1 MPRGNVVAGTGGAVQ
16 AGDHTSG
23 TRRVFISYARKDL
36 DVVQRLRTGLERLRL
51 DVWVDVRLSVGQEWW
66 AVILEQIRICD
77 AMIVAVSPAL
87 LESTASAVEREYGRR
102 LGKVI
107 LPVCVRAVRTEFLPD
122 DLGRLQIVDYRS
134 PGPEA
139 AFELADALANLPRS
153 PALPQPLPEPP
164 GIPPSYLSDVANR
177 VYGATLTLDDQLS
190 MVGRLRTA
198 LARDT
203 ERDAALELLGLMQRR
218 DDLYHV
224 PAREIEDLLAVRTKA
239 TDSAPSAEVPERQN
253 RVQQPYIPPGWY
265 PDPSARHQ
273 LRWFDQDWTEWASD
287 GGSVI
292 EDRL

>member
-1 MPRGNVVAGTGGAVQ
+1 MNGTGGVVQ
-16 AGDHTSG
+16 AVDHTSQ
-23 TRRVFISYARKDL
+23 TRRVFLSYARKDL
-36 DVVQRLRTGLERLRL
+36 DLVRRLRAGLERLRL
-51 DVWVDVRLSVGQEWW
+51 EVWVDGRLSVGQEWW

-122 DLGRLQIVDYRS
+122 DLSRLQIVDYRS

-153 PALPQPLPEPP
+153 PELPDPLPEPP
-164 GIPPSYLSDVANR
+164 AVPASYLNDIANR
-177 VYGATLTLDDQLS
+177 VYAGTLTLDEQLS

-198 LARDT
+198 LDRDS
-203 ERDAALELLGLMQRR
+203 EHDAALELLALLQRR
-218 DDLYHV
+218 DDLYHL
-224 PAREIEDLLAVRTKA
+224 PAREIERLLPVRTKA
-239 TDSAPSAEVPERQN
+239 TDSAPSAEVPERPN
-253 RVQQPYIPPGWY
+253 RDQQPYVPPGWY